1 MDTEEEGHRKGEFTT
16 GGCRTGEML
25 DRTDAGKEGCRT
37 GGMFSCM
44 IVINTLFL
52 TISNCVVCSMVDVQ
66 NFVIESASRHKYVY
80 HIQK

>member
-37 GGMFSCM
+37 GGMFSCT

-52 TISNCVVCSMVDVQ
+52 AISNCVVCMVDGQ
-66 NFVIESASRHKYVY
+66 IFFIESASRHK
-80 HIQK
+80 